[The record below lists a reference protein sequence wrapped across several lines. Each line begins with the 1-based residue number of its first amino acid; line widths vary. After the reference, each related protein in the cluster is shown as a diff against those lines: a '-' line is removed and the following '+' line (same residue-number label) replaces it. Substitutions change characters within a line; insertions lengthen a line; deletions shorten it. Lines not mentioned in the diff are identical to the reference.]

1 MQRQV
6 ILHLSLDEKEFKV
19 KAYQITQW
27 GKMLEE
33 NEVPIP
39 KPTGTEVLIKIRASG
54 ICHSDIHIWDGYF
67 DLGSGKRIT
76 LEERGLKLPFT
87 MGHEPVGE
95 VVALGPEATG
105 VGIGDRR
112 IVYPWIGC
120 GFCKVCKNGDE
131 LLCNDPITVGTRR
144 DGGYAEYLLA
154 PHAKYLVP
162 YDGVDEAFAATAACS
177 GITAYSALKKLKHLK
192 SDQTF

>member
-1 MQRQV
+1 M
-6 ILHLSLDEKEFKV
+6 
-19 KAYQITQW
+19 KAYQITKW
-27 GKMLEE
+27 GEMLEE

-120 GFCKVCKNGDE
+120 GVCKVC
-131 LLCNDPITVGTRR
+131 
-144 DGGYAEYLLA
+144 
-154 PHAKYLVP
+154 
-162 YDGVDEAFAATAACS
+162 
-177 GITAYSALKKLKHLK
+177 
-192 SDQTF
+192 

>member
-1 MQRQV
+1 M
-6 ILHLSLDEKEFKV
+6 
-19 KAYQITQW
+19 KAYQITKW
-27 GKMLEE
+27 GEMLEE

-95 VVALGPEATG
+95 VVALGPEAKG

-120 GFCKVCKNGDE
+120 G
-131 LLCNDPITVGTRR
+131 I
-144 DGGYAEYLLA
+144 
-154 PHAKYLVP
+154 
-162 YDGVDEAFAATAACS
+162 
-177 GITAYSALKKLKHLK
+177 
-192 SDQTF
+192 